1 MADRWRFSGGVI
13 LHRAL
18 RSVHLLATLLLASL
32 LIVASNGFVSAQTSI
47 RLLLDW
53 RFEGPAALF
62 LYGLD
67 VGYFREEGIDLTVEP
82 GAGSREPIQRVA
94 QGAYEIGVGDVS
106 SLIRFRD
113 ENPNV
118 DLKAVMMIYDKPPF
132 AILGRRSR
140 GVTAD
145 VKSLSGKRFGAP
157 AADGAFAQWPIFKTV
172 NKLDDSGMKMEN
184 VGFPVREPMLA
195 AGELDAI
202 FGFAHST
209 FISLK
214 SRGVPA
220 DDIVTLLMADY
231 GVELYGNAVI
241 VNPKF
246 LAGKPELVAGF
257 LRALTRSI
265 RDVVADPASA
275 IGSVLI
281 RNQSARRDV
290 EIERLKMA
298 VDHYVA
304 TPWVKAHGLGGV
316 DRNRWER
323 AANQI
328 GLAFGYKN
336 RTRAADAF
344 TDIYLPVAAARQL
357 NRGN

>member
-1 MADRWRFSGGVI
+1 MLVKAFRSGWARIAAGV
-13 LHRAL
+13 
-18 RSVHLLATLLLASL
+18 LLLL
-32 LIVASNGFVSAQTSI
+32 VSVSAAAAQTSV
-47 RLLLDW
+47 RMLLDW

-62 LYGLD
+62 LHGLD
-67 VGYFREEGIDLTVEP
+67 KGYFKQEGIDLTIEP

-94 QGAYEIGVGDVS
+94 QGAFEIGFGDVN

-113 ENPNV
+113 ENASV

-132 AILGRRSR
+132 AIVGRKSR
-140 GVTAD
+140 GVTTD
-145 VKSLSGKRFGAP
+145 VKSLQGKKFGAP
-157 AADGAFAQWPIFKTV
+157 AADGAFAQWPIFKAV
-172 NKLDDSGMKMEN
+172 NKLDDAGMKMEN

-231 GVELYGNAVI
+231 GVELYGNAIV

-246 LAGKPELVAGF
+246 LADKPEVVKGF
-257 LRALTRSI
+257 LRALARSV
-265 RDVVADPASA
+265 REVVADPAAA
-275 IGSVLI
+275 IDSVMK
-281 RNQSARRDV
+281 RNESARRDV

-298 VDHYVA
+298 VDQYVA
-304 TPWVKAHGLGGV
+304 TPWTKANGFGGV
-316 DRNRWER
+316 DANRWER
-323 AANQI
+323 AADQI
-328 GLAFGYKN
+328 GLTFGYKN
-336 RTRAADAF
+336 KTRATDAF
-344 TDIYLPVAAARQL
+344 TDAFLPDAADRQVTAS
-357 NRGN
+357 N